1 MREPRRRRGFHHS
14 PKSAATAVRAMCADI
29 IASNWT
35 QYFDSRYKL
44 NAYTAAKLVQ
54 EQCNGP
60 LRDSPITFEMASA
73 AVAEAIPEL
82 FGEYWMALAPEADV
96 G

>member
-1 MREPRRRRGFHHS
+1 
-14 PKSAATAVRAMCADI
+14 MCADF
-29 IASNWT
+29 IATNWA
-35 QYFDSRYKL
+35 QYFDVRYKL

-60 LRDSPITFEMASA
+60 LRDFPITFVVASA

-82 FGEYWMALAPEADV
+82 FGEYWMALPSEANV